1 MVVVLVAGFDVFS
14 WALDLFCAL
23 NVPSLP
29 VMDGGMDAW
38 FGEKIPP
45 DGVADIGRILDGV
58 SSSIGAGLEP
68 TEAIGV
74 EYS

>member
-1 MVVVLVAGFDVFS
+1 
-14 WALDLFCAL
+14 
-23 NVPSLP
+23 
-29 VMDGGMDAW
+29 MDAW